1 MIHSTEYVAMADTRW
16 VSVVGDDDGDFL
28 ALEAPPLLRGSV
40 EMGSLGGIPN
50 PRLSC
55 F

>member
-1 MIHSTEYVAMADTRW
+1 MVHSTEYVAVADARW
-16 VSVVGDDDGDFL
+16 ASVVGDDDEDFL
-28 ALEAPPLLRGSV
+28 VLEVPPLLRGSV

-50 PRLSC
+50 LRLSG